1 MSNKSIE
8 SIRLFQLTLDNTIQH
23 AIPINPFHVTWV
35 CVALPGLLDAA
46 MLFDAVLVLSE
57 FINTSML
64 CG

>member
-23 AIPINPFHVTWV
+23 AISINPFHVAWV

-46 MLFDAVLVLSE
+46 MLFEAVMVLPE
-57 FINTSML
+57 FINTSMPY
-64 CG
+64 G